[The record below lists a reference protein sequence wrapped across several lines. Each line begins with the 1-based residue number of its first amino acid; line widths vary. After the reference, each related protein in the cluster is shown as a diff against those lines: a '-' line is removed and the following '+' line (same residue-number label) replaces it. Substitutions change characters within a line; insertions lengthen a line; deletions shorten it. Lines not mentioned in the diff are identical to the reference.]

1 MGTNTPL
8 EIDRDKLMARALNM
22 GNGAYKLVDDIIRD
36 NTAINDEVLRKRDLR
51 EQMEK
56 DEHGNKRV

>member
-1 MGTNTPL
+1 MIKKL

-36 NTAINDEVLRKRDLR
+36 NTAINDEVLRKRALR